1 MYLFVSILLILF
13 QQLIA
18 FAPQGFIIKQPKC
31 LYVANPGPCKNW
43 VKVWGFDYL
52 TNRCIF
58 YFYGGCGG
66 NPNRFY
72 TKDECLDTC
81 RVTRDTTR
89 QKREG
94 ISEEYLEEEEEEEFE
109 EDIDNWDSFENWE
122 S

>member
-1 MYLFVSILLILF
+1 MYLFLSILGILF
-13 QQLIA
+13 QPLVA
-18 FAPQGFIIKQPKC
+18 FAPQGFIIRQPKC

-43 VKVWGFDYL
+43 VKVWGYDYL

-81 RVTRDTTR
+81 RVTRDTER
-89 QKREG
+89 RKREG
-94 ISEEYLEEEEEEEFE
+94 VIEEEQIEEEEEEFE
-109 EDIDNWDSFENWE
+109 EDIDNWDSFEDWE